1 MFSQVLKK
9 IGAFLLYSNL
19 FIAAC
24 AIALCLQ
31 TFAIEGAA
39 VRWWLIVEI
48 FAATQCIYALHRL
61 VSLRRLKPELVN
73 ERFKNIQALKGLI
86 WALFIA
92 SAGIGFYGFWQ
103 LGFSTQLAL
112 VLPAILS
119 LGYVLPIWK
128 TKRLRDFHFIKI
140 FLIAGVWSYVTVFLP
155 AMELDW
161 ALDTQ
166 LFLIFSE
173 RALFVFAI
181 TLPFDIRDMEIEKAN
196 GVKTIPALIG
206 AKNSISLGIGLLICW
221 GIGNYLL
228 YPLYT
233 AHLMAIIALMT
244 ILIIAFSYPR
254 KADWYYTGL
263 LDGTM
268 LIQGLFLYLML

>member
-1 MFSQVLKK
+1 MQQFLRS
-9 IGAFLLYSNL
+9 IFNFLLYSNL

-31 TFAIEGAA
+31 TFAIEGAEL
-39 VRWWLIVEI
+39 RWWLVVEI

-73 ERFKNIQALKGLI
+73 ERFRNIKALKGLI

-92 SAGIGFYGFWQ
+92 SAVIGFYGFWQ
-103 LGFSTQLAL
+103 LEFRTQLAL

-128 TKRLRDFHFIKI
+128 TKRLRDVHLIKI
-140 FLIAGVWSYVTVFLP
+140 FLIAGVWAYVTVFLP
-155 AMELDW
+155 AMELGLPLNW
-161 ALDTQ
+161 N
-166 LFLIFSE
+166 LFFIFSE

-196 GVKTIPALIG
+196 GVQTIPALIG
-206 AKNSISLGIGLLICW
+206 AKNSIYLGIGLLLFW
-221 GIGNYLL
+221 AAANYLL

-233 AHLMAIIALMT
+233 AHLMAIIALLTM
-244 ILIIAFSYPR
+244 LVIAFSYPR